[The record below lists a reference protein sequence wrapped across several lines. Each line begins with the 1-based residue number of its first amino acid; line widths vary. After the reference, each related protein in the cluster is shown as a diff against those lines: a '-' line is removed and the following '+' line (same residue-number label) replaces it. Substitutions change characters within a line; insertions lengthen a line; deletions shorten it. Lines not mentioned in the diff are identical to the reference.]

1 MIRVKARR
9 KGANHVM
16 SGGGAGKGDCN
27 CKGSEAGLGLWCLR
41 NGEASDVAE
50 VEEAVRTEVGH
61 EVSEV
66 LGPRPHED
74 LTVVERPWAFILGKS
89 AHQPHREAS

>member
-1 MIRVKARR
+1 
-9 KGANHVM
+9 M
-16 SGGGAGKGDCN
+16 SGGSAGKGKCN

-41 NGEASDVAE
+41 SGEASDVAE

-66 LGPRPHED
+66 MEPRLHGE
-74 LTVVERPWAFILGKS
+74 LIVVERPWAFYSG
-89 AHQPHREAS
+89 